1 MCCLRMPLEANSWT
15 AVSQRQCIGSEPYS
29 QTVGRT
35 ESVVEVVTYL
45 AVVRVVKYANAAS
58 QVWLEGHL
66 GSQVAQCVLFRAFFE
81 QVLELLF
88 LWVSTQFLHRGMRV
102 GDE

>member
-29 QTVGRT
+29 QAMGRT

-45 AVVRVVKYANAAS
+45 ALVRVVKYANAAS

-66 GSQVAQCVLFRAFFE
+66 GSQVAQCVLFGAFFE
-81 QVLELLF
+81 QVLE
-88 LWVSTQFLHRGMRV
+88 
-102 GDE
+102 

>member
-29 QTVGRT
+29 QGVGRT

-45 AVVRVVKYANAAS
+45 ALVRVVKYANAAS
-58 QVWLEGHL
+58 QVWLEGRGDHVVLL
-66 GSQVAQCVLFRAFFE
+66 GRDRHESGLDSQR
-81 QVLELLF
+81 
-88 LWVSTQFLHRGMRV
+88 
-102 GDE
+102 